1 MKKALLIILLVQF
14 VCCKK
19 PSENIP
25 PNVIVVLTDDLGIGD
40 LECHGNPWLKT
51 PAINAFYH
59 QAVRMTDFHVS
70 PYCTPTRAALMT
82 GLYPINNGAWATFKG
97 RDALSEHNIT
107 MADVFQQNGYKTG
120 LFGKWH
126 LGDNYPSR
134 PTDSGF
140 DVAVQHMSGGVGEL
154 SDYWGNSYFD
164 DTYFVNNKPE
174 QFEGYCTDV
183 WFEQAMKFIKIN
195 KEKPFF
201 TYIATNAPHSPLIV
215 DEKYAAPYKQF
226 EGSEIISAN
235 LLGMI
240 ANIDEN
246 FGKLY
251 QFLEDENLM
260 DHTILIFMSDNGTN
274 YGYSRDG
281 KLGYNK
287 GYRGIKSNR
296 EDGGHMPPFFIRWP
310 NGKIE
315 GGKDIDEL
323 VSHVD
328 LLPTLINMC
337 DLDAPKKLDVDGI
350 DFSPLL
356 FDKPYEHKDR
366 TVFIH
371 AIQDWRQPSDTKKS
385 CIMKGKWRLV
395 NGKQLYDIGKDRM
408 QRNNLAAQYPHIVK
422 ELLKEN
428 QKFLEDTKQ
437 RSEYKELPV
446 HIIGSDKQ
454 KETKLT
460 IQHAIGES
468 KGIWKSEH
476 IAAGL
481 KNKNNKHVLKVQK
494 KGEYLISCA
503 RWPKE
508 AAGPIL
514 GIPSINPK
522 QLFDYKTIR
531 PEKIRIKIADQ
542 TFEKSIQPSDESIN
556 FKVRL
561 EKGRTILENDFL
573 EGEER
578 YGIYYTYINYLGS

>member
-1 MKKALLIILLVQF
+1 MKKILLIILLVQF

-51 PAINAFYH
+51 PAINAFYN

-164 DTYFVNNKPE
+164 DTYFVNNKPV

-183 WFEQAMKFIKIN
+183 WFNQAMKFIKQN

-260 DHTILIFMSDNGTN
+260 EHTILIFMSDNGTN

-296 EDGGHMPPFFIRWP
+296 EDGGHMTPFFIRWP

-328 LLPTLINMC
+328 LLPTLLNMC

-356 FDKPYEHKDR
+356 FDKPYDHKDR

-371 AIQDWRQPSDTKKS
+371 AIQDWRQPSDTKQS

-408 QRNNLAAQYPHIVK
+408 QRNNLAAQYPQIVK

-428 QKFLEDTKQ
+428 HKFLEDTKQ
-437 RSEYKELPV
+437 RSEYNELPV
-446 HIIGSDKQ
+446 HIIGSNKQ

-508 AAGPIL
+508 ASGPIL

-531 PEKIRIKIADQ
+531 PEKIRIKIANQ
-542 TFEKSIQPSDESIN
+542 TFEKNIQPSDESIN

-561 EKGRTILENDFL
+561 EKGRTTLENDFL

>member
-1 MKKALLIILLVQF
+1 MKKILLIILLVQF

-19 PSENIP
+19 PSENIS

-164 DTYFVNNKPE
+164 DTYFVNNKPV

-183 WFEQAMKFIKIN
+183 WFNQAMKFIKQN

-260 DHTILIFMSDNGTN
+260 EHTILIFMSDNGTN

-296 EDGGHMPPFFIRWP
+296 EDGGHMTPFFIRWP

-328 LLPTLINMC
+328 LLPTLLNMC

-366 TVFIH
+366 TVFVH

-408 QRNNLAAQYPHIVK
+408 QRNNLAAQYPQIVK

-437 RSEYKELPV
+437 RSEYNELPV

-476 IAAGL
+476 IAEGI
-481 KNKNNKHVLKVQK
+481 KNKNNKHVLKVEK
-494 KGEYLISCA
+494 KGEYLISCT

-531 PEKIRIKIADQ
+531 PEKIRIKIANQ

-561 EKGRTILENDFL
+561 EKGRTTLENDFL